1 MAINNR
7 RLKKNIKKFSKIKY
21 VDKNHNLKCDKARV
35 PSMALEMKCLV

>member
-7 RLKKNIKKFSKIKY
+7 RLNNIKNSQKLKD
-21 VDKNHNLKCDKARV
+21 VHNLKCDKARV